1 MNQKELNAFI
11 KRRHPRYKENEAHWQ
26 FLNACYVGGRSWFD
40 DNIFAYHKEGES
52 EFKARRERA
61 YRFNHTKE
69 IVDLVGKYI
78 FKVPAS
84 RREDAPEVVKEFW
97 KRATRNGLSIDDY
110 MRQVDRKASI
120 FGRVWVVV
128 DSTKKEES
136 ASREEE
142 KQSDDRI
149 ISYVV
154 EPYNM
159 LDMSYDENQE
169 LNWVLIAEYE
179 REDDDPFFSS
189 GAVLPRFRLWT
200 RTEWHLFKAKPKQG
214 TDEFI
219 VEKIGEGEHG
229 LGVVPVFAADNIA
242 SDDPYT
248 SPALIGDIAY
258 LDRAVANYLSNL
270 DAIIQDQ
277 TFSQLAMPAQNL
289 LPGEDSYNKMLEMG
303 TKRVF
308 LYDGEGGSQ
317 PFYLSPDIKQAQ
329 VILDVINKIINEIY
343 HSVGVAG
350 ERTKQDNAVGIDNSS
365 GVAKAYDFERV
376 NALLA
381 SKANSLETVENRLV
395 KLVMLWASEDYDDE
409 DKFVLYPDN
418 FDVRSLYDEFEI
430 AARLAAIDAPD
441 EMRREQMKL
450 VIDKL
455 FPKLKKDLKEKMI
468 AELKEWPPKI
478 DAMLESFGNNS
489 VSSESLSGAG
499 EAPKSDKPSS
509 NSGQQ
514 T

>member
-1 MNQKELNAFI
+1 MDQKQLNAFI

-26 FLNACYVGGRSWFD
+26 FLNACYAGGRSWFE
-40 DNIFAYHKEGES
+40 DNIFQYHKEGES
-52 EFKARRERA
+52 EFKARRDRA

-84 RREDAPEVVKEFW
+84 RREDAPEVIKAFW
-97 KRATRNGLSIDDY
+97 KRAARNGLSIDDY

-120 FGRVWVVV
+120 FGRIWVVV
-128 DSTKKEES
+128 DSTKEQES
-136 ASREEE
+136 ENREVEQE
-142 KQSDDRI
+142 QGDRI

-159 LDMSYDENQE
+159 LDASYDENQE
-169 LNWVLIAEYE
+169 LNWILLAEYD
-179 REDDDPFFSS
+179 RDDSDPFASS
-189 GAVLPRFRLWT
+189 GSIVPRFRLWT
-200 RTEWHLFKAKPKQG
+200 RTDWHLFKAVPKPGAQG
-214 TDEFI
+214 EFI
-219 VEKIGEGEHG
+219 VEKIGYGEHG
-229 LGVVPVFAADNIA
+229 LGIVPVFAADNVA
-242 SDDPYT
+242 SDDPYS

-277 TFSQLAMPAQNL
+277 TFSQLAMPAQSL
-289 LPGEDSYNKMLEMG
+289 MPGDDAYSKVLEMG

-308 LYDGEGGSQ
+308 LFDGEGGSQ

-329 VILDVINKIINEIY
+329 LILDVINKIINEIY

-350 ERTKQDNAVGIDNSS
+350 ERTKQDNALGIDNSS

-381 SKANSLETVENRLV
+381 SKAASLQTVEEKLI
-395 KLVMLWASEDYDDE
+395 KLVCLWSSEGRDE
-409 DKFVLYPDN
+409 DDKLVQYPDN

-430 AARLAAIDAPD
+430 AARLAAVDAPD
-441 EMRREQMKL
+441 EIRREQMKL

-455 FPKLKKDLKEKMI
+455 FPKLKKDLKEKMLS
-468 AELKEWPPKI
+468 ELNEWPPKL
-478 DAMLESFGNNS
+478 DATLETIGKNSFSTES
-489 VSSESLSGAG
+489 VSGAG
-499 EAPKSDKPSS
+499 QSAASTST